1 MKKFLFNMILACITC
16 LGFASCGYERVD
28 AGCEG
33 ILVNLYGDDKGV
45 GDVSL
50 CTGAV
55 WYNWFT
61 QAVYEYPTYVQTIDY

>member
-1 MKKFLFNMILACITC
+1 MKKIVLNLIVILMTC
-16 LGFASCGYERVD
+16 MSFVSCAYERVD

-33 ILVNLYGDDKGV
+33 IYVNLYGDDKGV

-55 WYNWFT
+55 WF
-61 QAVYEYPTYVQTIDY
+61 